1 MPDETE
7 EEISRCLGK
16 TAFDRCREVI
26 TMRLLVDPDYEYE
39 VTDIPI
45 SLIDRYP
52 DHPFYVDDDD
62 DMLDLAA
69 SIEAVG
75 QLTPACVR
83 PKKNGRFELLSGH
96 RRLRACQIAGLD
108 TLRCEVREMNDAEA
122 AILLVEANRQREHI
136 RPGEK
141 AFAFQ
146 LREDAAE
153 ELYGDEDPFGY
164 ISDLRSENVGTFDRI
179 GPLRGDRDEQIE
191 MVLRIT
197 ELIPELIELIDKGVM
212 ALKPAI
218 EISFLPKLKQGE
230 LWLSIEEESCLPSYA
245 QTIRMRRLEEE
256 RLLSPSEIRRIMREK
271 KPNQREKITFTNKQV
286 EKMISESIPDDKK
299 REFIIDAVKFYS
311 EMRKLYG
318 QK

>member
-1 MPDETE
+1 MRPLVD
-7 EEISRCLGK
+7 SDYGY
-16 TAFDRCREVI
+16 EVI
-26 TMRLLVDPDYEYE
+26 E
-39 VTDIPI
+39 IPLR
-45 SLIDRYP
+45 LIDQYP

-96 RRLRACQIAGLD
+96 RRMRACQIAGME
-108 TLRCEVREMNDAEA
+108 TMRCEVREMNDAEA
-122 AILLVEANRQREHI
+122 AIFLVEANRQRDYI

-164 ISDLRSENVGTFDRI
+164 ISDLRSENVGNFDRI
-179 GPLRGDRDEQIE
+179 GSYRGDRDEQIE

-197 ELIPELIELIDKGVM
+197 ELIPELIDLIDSGQM
-212 ALKPAI
+212 ALKPAL

-230 LWLSIEEESCLPSYA
+230 LWLSIEEESCLPSHA

-256 RLLSPSEIRRIMREK
+256 HLLTASEIRRIMREK
-271 KPNQREKITFTNKQV
+271 KPNQREKITFTNQQIK
-286 EKMISESIPDDKK
+286 KMIPDNIPDDRKK
-299 REFIIDAVKFYS
+299 EFIIDAVKFYR
-311 EMRKLYG
+311 EMRKQY
-318 QK
+318 K

>member
-1 MPDETE
+1 MMRPLVD
-7 EEISRCLGK
+7 SDYGY
-16 TAFDRCREVI
+16 EVI
-26 TMRLLVDPDYEYE
+26 E
-39 VTDIPI
+39 IPLR
-45 SLIDRYP
+45 LIDQYP

-96 RRLRACQIAGLD
+96 RRLRACEIAGLEK
-108 TLRCEVREMNDAEA
+108 LRCEVREMNDAEA
-122 AILLVEANRQREHI
+122 AIFLVEANRQREYI

-164 ISDLRSENVGTFDRI
+164 ISDLRSENVGNFDRI
-179 GPLRGDRDEQIE
+179 GSYRGDRDEQIE
-191 MVLRIT
+191 MILRIT
-197 ELIPELIELIDKGVM
+197 ELIPELIDLIDSGQM
-212 ALKPAI
+212 ALKPAL

-230 LWLSIEEESCLPSYA
+230 LWLSIEEESCLPSHA

-256 RLLSPSEIRRIMREK
+256 HLLTASEIRRIMREK
-271 KPNQREKITFTNKQV
+271 KPNQREKITFTNQQIK
-286 EKMISESIPDDKK
+286 KMIPDNIPDDRRK
-299 REFIIDAVKFYS
+299 EFIVDAVKFYR
-311 EMRKLYG
+311 EMRKQYE
-318 QK
+318 

>member
-1 MPDETE
+1 MMRPLVD
-7 EEISRCLGK
+7 SDYGY
-16 TAFDRCREVI
+16 EVI
-26 TMRLLVDPDYEYE
+26 E
-39 VTDIPI
+39 IPLR
-45 SLIDRYP
+45 LIDQYP

-96 RRLRACQIAGLD
+96 RRMRACQIAGME
-108 TLRCEVREMNDAEA
+108 TMRCEVREMNDAEA
-122 AILLVEANRQREHI
+122 AIFLVEANRQRDYI

-164 ISDLRSENVGTFDRI
+164 ISDLRSENVGNFDRI
-179 GPLRGDRDEQIE
+179 GSYRGDRDEQIE

-197 ELIPELIELIDKGVM
+197 ELIPELIDLIDSGQM
-212 ALKPAI
+212 ALKPAL

-230 LWLSIEEESCLPSYA
+230 LWLSIEEESCLPSHA

-256 RLLSPSEIRRIMREK
+256 HLLTASEIRRIMREK
-271 KPNQREKITFTNKQV
+271 KPNQREKITFTNQQIK
-286 EKMISESIPDDKK
+286 KMIPDNIPDDRKK
-299 REFIIDAVKFYS
+299 EFIVDAVKFYR
-311 EMRKLYG
+311 EMRKQYE
-318 QK
+318 

>member
-1 MPDETE
+1 MRPLVD
-7 EEISRCLGK
+7 SDYGY
-16 TAFDRCREVI
+16 EVI
-26 TMRLLVDPDYEYE
+26 E
-39 VTDIPI
+39 IPLR
-45 SLIDRYP
+45 LIDQYP

-96 RRLRACQIAGLD
+96 RRMRACQIAGME
-108 TLRCEVREMNDAEA
+108 TMRCEVREMNDAEA
-122 AILLVEANRQREHI
+122 AIFLVEANRQRDYI

-164 ISDLRSENVGTFDRI
+164 ISDLRSENVGNFDRI
-179 GPLRGDRDEQIE
+179 GSYRGDRDEQIE
-191 MVLRIT
+191 MILRIT
-197 ELIPELIELIDKGVM
+197 ELIPELIDLIDSGQM
-212 ALKPAI
+212 ALKPAL

-230 LWLSIEEESCLPSYA
+230 LWLSIEEESCLPSHA

-256 RLLSPSEIRRIMREK
+256 HLLTASEIRRIMREK
-271 KPNQREKITFTNKQV
+271 KPNQREKITFTNQQIKT
-286 EKMISESIPDDKK
+286 MIPDNIPDDRRK
-299 REFIIDAVKFYS
+299 EFIVDAVKFYR
-311 EMRKLYG
+311 EMRKQYE
-318 QK
+318 

>member
-1 MPDETE
+1 MRPLVD
-7 EEISRCLGK
+7 SDYGY
-16 TAFDRCREVI
+16 EVI
-26 TMRLLVDPDYEYE
+26 E
-39 VTDIPI
+39 IPLR
-45 SLIDRYP
+45 LIDQYP

-96 RRLRACQIAGLD
+96 RRMRACQIAGME
-108 TLRCEVREMNDAEA
+108 TMRCEVREMNDAEA
-122 AILLVEANRQREHI
+122 AIFLVEANRQRDYI

-164 ISDLRSENVGTFDRI
+164 ISDLRSENVGNFDRI
-179 GPLRGDRDEQIE
+179 GSYRGDRDEQIE
-191 MVLRIT
+191 MILRIT
-197 ELIPELIELIDKGVM
+197 ELIPELIDLIDSGQM
-212 ALKPAI
+212 ALKPAL

-230 LWLSIEEESCLPSYA
+230 LWLSIEEESCLPSHA

-256 RLLSPSEIRRIMREK
+256 HLLTASEIRRIMREK
-271 KPNQREKITFTNKQV
+271 KPNQREKITFTNQQIK
-286 EKMISESIPDDKK
+286 KMIPDNIPDDRRK
-299 REFIIDAVKFYS
+299 EFIVDAVKFYR
-311 EMRKLYG
+311 EMRKQYE
-318 QK
+318 

>member
-1 MPDETE
+1 
-7 EEISRCLGK
+7 
-16 TAFDRCREVI
+16 
-26 TMRLLVDPDYEYE
+26 MRPLVDSDYEYE
-39 VTDIPI
+39 VIEIPI
-45 SLIDRYP
+45 RLIDQYSE
-52 DHPFYVDDDD
+52 DPFYVDDDD

-96 RRLRACQIAGLD
+96 RRMRACQIAGME
-108 TLRCEVREMNDAEA
+108 TMRCEVREMNDAEA
-122 AILLVEANRQREHI
+122 AIFLVEANRQRDYI

-164 ISDLRSENVGTFDRI
+164 ISDLRSENVGNFDRI
-179 GPLRGDRDEQIE
+179 GSYRGDRDEQIE

-197 ELIPELIELIDKGVM
+197 ELIPELIDLIDSGQM
-212 ALKPAI
+212 ALKPAL

-230 LWLSIEEESCLPSYA
+230 LWLSIEEESCLPSHA

-256 RLLSPSEIRRIMREK
+256 HLLTASEIRRIMREK
-271 KPNQREKITFTNKQV
+271 KPNQREKITFTNQQIK
-286 EKMISESIPDDKK
+286 KMIPDDIPDDRRK
-299 REFIIDAVKFYS
+299 EFIVDAVKFYR
-311 EMRKLYG
+311 EMRKQYE
-318 QK
+318 

>member
-1 MPDETE
+1 MQPFVN
-7 EEISRCLGK
+7 
-16 TAFDRCREVI
+16 A
-26 TMRLLVDPDYEYE
+26 DYEYK
-39 VTDIPI
+39 VTEIPI
-45 SLIDRYP
+45 RLIDQYP

-96 RRLRACQIAGLD
+96 RRLRACEIAGLEK
-108 TLRCEVREMNDAEA
+108 LRCEVREMNDAEA
-122 AILLVEANRQREHI
+122 AIFLVEANRQRDYI

-164 ISDLRSENVGTFDRI
+164 ISDLRSENVGNFDRI
-179 GPLRGDRDEQIE
+179 GSYRGDRDEQIE
-191 MVLRIT
+191 MILRIT
-197 ELIPELIELIDKGVM
+197 ELIPELIDLIDSGQM
-212 ALKPAI
+212 ALKPAL

-230 LWLSIEEESCLPSYA
+230 LWLSIEEESCLPSHA

-256 RLLSPSEIRRIMREK
+256 HLLTASEIRRIMREK
-271 KPNQREKITFTNKQV
+271 KPNQREKITFTNQQIK
-286 EKMISESIPDDKK
+286 KMIPDNIPDDRRK
-299 REFIIDAVKFYS
+299 EFIVDAVKFYR
-311 EMRKLYG
+311 EMRKQYE
-318 QK
+318 

>member
-1 MPDETE
+1 MRPLVD
-7 EEISRCLGK
+7 SDYGY
-16 TAFDRCREVI
+16 EVI
-26 TMRLLVDPDYEYE
+26 E
-39 VTDIPI
+39 IPLR
-45 SLIDRYP
+45 LIDQYP

-96 RRLRACQIAGLD
+96 RRMRACQIAGME
-108 TLRCEVREMNDAEA
+108 TMRCEVREMNDAEA
-122 AILLVEANRQREHI
+122 AIFLVEANRQRDYI

-153 ELYGDEDPFGY
+153 ELYGDEDSFGY
-164 ISDLRSENVGTFDRI
+164 ISDLRSENVGNFDRI
-179 GPLRGDRDEQIE
+179 GSYRGDRDEQIE

-197 ELIPELIELIDKGVM
+197 ELIPELIDLIDSGQM
-212 ALKPAI
+212 ALKPAL

-230 LWLSIEEESCLPSYA
+230 LWLSIEEESCLPSHA

-256 RLLSPSEIRRIMREK
+256 HLLTASEIRRIMREK
-271 KPNQREKITFTNKQV
+271 KPNQREKITFTNQQIK
-286 EKMISESIPDDKK
+286 KMIPDNIPDDRRK
-299 REFIIDAVKFYS
+299 EFIVDAVKFYR
-311 EMRKLYG
+311 EMRKQYE
-318 QK
+318 